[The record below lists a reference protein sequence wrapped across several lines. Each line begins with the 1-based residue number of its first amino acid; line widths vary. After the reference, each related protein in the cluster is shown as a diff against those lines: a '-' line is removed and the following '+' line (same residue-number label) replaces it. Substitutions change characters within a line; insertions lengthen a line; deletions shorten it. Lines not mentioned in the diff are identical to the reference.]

1 MSLSIT
7 PADASLGAT
16 IENINLTTLDSKE
29 WTEIEQAFLEYAVLV
44 FRNQHLNPDEQTA
57 FAKRFGD
64 IELLT
69 PNKSLKTI
77 HLSNINSDGSIRN
90 PEDHHVQ
97 VLRGNEG
104 WHTDSSY
111 MPLSSKAAI
120 LSAQQIPI
128 NGGETEWAD
137 MRAAYD
143 ALDKETKKLIHNLS
157 AYHSLFYSQ
166 SRIGHKAEEGESYGF
181 HNGRPPLRPLV
192 KKHPVTGKNSL
203 YIGRHAYD
211 IPGFSKSDSEE
222 LLEYLVDFACQAPR
236 IYQLTWKIGDLV
248 VWDNRCVLHRALPY
262 DYSEPR
268 VMLATRIAGDP
279 ETELVT

>member
-7 PADASLGAT
+7 TSDAFLGAS
-16 IENINLTTLDSKE
+16 IENVNLKTLNSKE

-44 FRNQHLNPDEQTA
+44 FPNQHLNPDEQTA
-57 FAKRFGD
+57 FAEHFGN

-69 PNKSLKTI
+69 PNKNLKTI
-77 HLSNINSDGSIRN
+77 HLSNISPDGTLMNSEG
-90 PEDHHVQ
+90 HHVQ
-97 VLRGNEG
+97 VLRGNED

-111 MPLSSKAAI
+111 MPLSSKAAV
-120 LSAQQIPI
+120 LSAQQIPT

-137 MRAAYD
+137 MRSAYD
-143 ALDKETKKLIHNLS
+143 ALDKETKNLIQNLS
-157 AYHSLFYSQ
+157 AHHSLFYSQ
-166 SRIGHKAEEGESYGF
+166 AKIGHKAEEGASYGF
-181 HNGRPPLRPLV
+181 HNGKPPLRPLV
-192 KKHPVTGKNSL
+192 KKHPVTKKNSL

-211 IPGFSKSDSEE
+211 IPGLSQSDSEE
-222 LLEYLVDFACQAPR
+222 LLKNLVDFACQAPR
-236 IYQLTWKIGDLV
+236 IYQLKWEIGDLA

>member
-1 MSLSIT
+1 
-7 PADASLGAT
+7 
-16 IENINLTTLDSKE
+16 
-29 WTEIEQAFLEYAVLV
+29 
-44 FRNQHLNPDEQTA
+44 
-57 FAKRFGD
+57 
-64 IELLT
+64 
-69 PNKSLKTI
+69 
-77 HLSNINSDGSIRN
+77 
-90 PEDHHVQ
+90 
-97 VLRGNEG
+97 
-104 WHTDSSY
+104 
-111 MPLSSKAAI
+111 
-120 LSAQQIPI
+120 
-128 NGGETEWAD
+128 

-143 ALDKETKKLIHNLS
+143 ALDIETKKLIHNLS

-166 SRIGHKAEEGESYGF
+166 SKIGHKAEEGTSYGF
-181 HNGRPPLRPLV
+181 HNGKPPLRPLV